1 MTLLT
6 PYPPVINPYNANKLY
21 PPAGSALNSTP
32 GFPPPVPKAI
42 VPTPWQPAGIPTQTE
57 VRPLLGLSGT
67 LAWPGAPTLQALPPL
82 TPARSPLYQSDVAP
96 SANGFPLDSVQ
107 WAYLGFGLLGMAA
120 LGATTFAILSQ
131 RKENAEPKPP
141 PAVNQQVEKPK
152 AKSNEDPNP
161 VKEESPVTRTPIPP
175 DDSSSL
181 PAPDT
186 YNQPVA
192 DPGRDEPKPTDPITT
207 RKVKDHTQIPAD
219 ETAAPEEK
227 PIVSELRNAEKEK
240 SIETPVVKE
249 TSPAFSR
256 IKTTSGELMGAT
268 GIWLSK
274 NSQKVVDA
282 ARQIPYTK
290 AINAV
295 ATESCKVGLAGL
307 SIMGGLSY
315 QLLNAA
321 LNHSGKPAETVPVE
335 SDAQQAKADPVDNSK
350 SLEETV
356 PEDGGKKTATNSLDS
371 GKQVVA
377 DPVGRE
383 KKAQERTIVEFVRD
397 SAISPLEAQR
407 LKAVIQQDKAL
418 LELITTLRHNP
429 QAAEQPDAR
438 LLMRKHVMSLLPKS
452 RYGASPRHD
461 VHRQIVYLLH
471 KKGGVSVPLQLG
483 DGTLTLT
490 AALRNRQADVAEMI
504 IKGMSPE
511 ESAWLLNEKD
521 FAGQTALQVAVKNNL
536 MDQAVSMVKL
546 GADTFVRD
554 NDGKTAWDYVSG
566 VGLGY
571 LRDKLLKGCTP
582 ASLDCLKQL
591 ELRKELALVGKGKD
605 ELVLQPLP
613 GADVHLNGRRQP
625 ENTPVKCAPGDIL
638 QAKNALYRASPDLR
652 LVNIS
657 SDAALTKYLFPDGL
671 KTLNYKQGKI
681 GDCAKLTVIHSLL
694 ADPDGVG
701 TKSVLSAFRQ
711 DKDNIYLQS
720 SRGAETFRKLE
731 EIRIDS
737 KGRRVYRRKG
747 DDQRPVN
754 GPLGVQLLERAHYR
768 AVREAVKKE
777 RESSNPVA
785 SVVGTLIK
793 TNTKQDFDWSD
804 DFGINLLGS
813 VFWAPY
819 TQDGTVRIRPGDAYW
834 GHREKRRWAYAL
846 SEPFSQLKGSEKKR
860 LESFLDQLEQDPG
873 SFFGSVGTKVSTED
887 RSTDQGAADI
897 SLKDTKEKL
906 FSEHAYFL
914 QRITRDPQGQRRFL
928 LINPHDSSTPLNLTE
943 RDFMD
948 NFYMFNGIVPL
959 YKT

>member
-6 PYPPVINPYNANKLY
+6 PYPPVINPYNANKRY
-21 PPAGSALNSTP
+21 PPAGSPLNSTP
-32 GFPPPVPKAI
+32 GFPPPVPKAV
-42 VPTPWQPAGIPTQTE
+42 VPAPWQPAGIPTQTA
-57 VRPLLGLSGT
+57 VRPLLRVSGT
-67 LAWPGAPTLQALPPL
+67 LAWPGAPTPQALPPL
-82 TPARSPLYQSDVAP
+82 TSTRSSLYRPDVAP
-96 SANGFPLDSVQ
+96 SANGFQLDSAQ
-107 WAYLGFGLLGMAA
+107 WVYLGFGLLGMAA

-141 PAVNQQVEKPK
+141 PAANQQVEKPK
-152 AKSNEDPNP
+152 ANSNEDPNP
-161 VKEESPVTRTPIPP
+161 VKEESPVTKTPIPP

-186 YNQPVA
+186 SNQPVA
-192 DPGRDEPKPTDPITT
+192 DPGRDEPKPTDPVTT
-207 RKVKDHTQIPAD
+207 RKVEDHTQTPAD
-219 ETAAPEEK
+219 ETVAQEEK
-227 PIVSELRNAEKEK
+227 PTVSELRNAEHEK
-240 SIETPVVKE
+240 SIETPVMEE
-249 TSPAFSR
+249 TSPAFSK
-256 IKTTSGELMGAT
+256 IKTTSGEQMDAT

-282 ARQIPYTK
+282 ARQVPYNT
-290 AINAV
+290 ATNAV
-295 ATESCKVGLAGL
+295 ATESCKGGLAGL
-307 SIMGGLSY
+307 SIVEGLSY

-321 LNHSGKPAETVPVE
+321 INHSGNQAETKP
-335 SDAQQAKADPVDNSK
+335 
-350 SLEETV
+350 
-356 PEDGGKKTATNSLDS
+356 LDS

-377 DPVGRE
+377 DPVDSE
-383 KKAQERTIVEFVRD
+383 KIAQERTIAAFVRD
-397 SAISPLEAQR
+397 SAISSIEAQR
-407 LKAVIQQDKAL
+407 LRAVIQQDKAL

-438 LLMRKHVMSLLPKS
+438 LLMRKYVKSLLPKS
-452 RYGASPRHD
+452 RPSASPQPD
-461 VHRQIVYLLH
+461 IHRQIVYLLN
-471 KKGGVSVPLQLG
+471 KKGGIPVPLQLG

-490 AALRNRQADVAEMI
+490 AALRNRQTDLAEMI

-511 ESAWLLNEKD
+511 ESAWLLNEKGSV
-521 FAGQTALQVAVKNNL
+521 GQTALQVAVKNNL
-536 MDQAVSMVKL
+536 MDQAVSLIKH

-554 NDGKTAWDYVSG
+554 KDGKTVWDYVSG
-566 VGLGY
+566 LGLGY
-571 LRDKLLKGCTP
+571 LRNKLLKGCTP
-582 ASLDCLKQL
+582 ASLDCMKQL
-591 ELRKELALVGKGKD
+591 ELRKELALVEKGKD

-613 GADVHLNGRRQP
+613 GAGVHLNGRRQA
-625 ENTPVKCAPGDIL
+625 ENTPVKCDPGDIL
-638 QAKNALYRASPDLR
+638 QAKNALYRVSPDLR

-657 SDAALTKYLFPDGL
+657 SDAALTNYLFPDGL

-701 TKSVLSAFRQ
+701 TKAVLSAFRQ
-711 DKDNIYLQS
+711 DSDIISLQS
-720 SRGAETFRKLE
+720 SRGAEAFSKLE
-731 EIRIDS
+731 EVRINS
-737 KGRRVYRRKG
+737 KGRPVYRRKG

-768 AVREAVKKE
+768 AVRKAVKKE

-785 SVVGTLIK
+785 SVAGTLIK
-793 TNTKQDFDWSD
+793 SNIKQDFDWSD

-813 VFWAPY
+813 VFWAPF

-860 LESFLDQLEQDPG
+860 LENFLDQLEQDPG

-914 QRITRDPQGQRRFL
+914 QRITRDLQGQRRFQ